1 MKTTI
6 DFNGL
11 RIEHGGGD
19 TVLISSEAPTEIAIS
34 DLIKELNS
42 LLPKSLFI
50 PHQTNTTIRHN
61 KRKLNYGKIK

>member
-19 TVLISSEAPTEIAIS
+19 SVLISSEAPTEIAIS
-34 DLIKELNS
+34 DLIKEL
-42 LLPKSLFI
+42 KSLFI
-50 PHQTNTTIRHN
+50 SHQTNTTIKHN
-61 KRKLNYGKIK
+61 KRNIQYGKIK